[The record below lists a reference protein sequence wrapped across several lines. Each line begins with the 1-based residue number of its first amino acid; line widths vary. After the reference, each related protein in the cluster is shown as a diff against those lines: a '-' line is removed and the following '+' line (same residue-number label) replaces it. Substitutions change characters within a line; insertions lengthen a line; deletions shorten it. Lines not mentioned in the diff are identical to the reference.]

1 MHFFFTVLFFIA
13 HNKTSP
19 DTTKTVNLLL
29 VCGLSAQTGQL
40 LSRPHVY
47 FREKQQ
53 AAASRLRGGANV
65 ATQWQIPTSPLDRDQ
80 QAKHLGDFLPSGGR
94 NYCSVAFHI
103 FIGTPAFLLSLA
115 SCPPFPLVPGSWGSQ
130 SIQGFCHFKK
140 LRPPPPCFL
149 GLISCSQWATTGCS
163 SVLVSEI
170 IEYSKSNPIKSDQNR
185 NWIHSTLSCDGRKHK
200 K

>member
-1 MHFFFTVLFFIA
+1 MRNVHSAQHIRAPIICIFFSRFLFFIA

-29 VCGLSAQTGQL
+29 VCGLSAQTGEL

-80 QAKHLGDFLPSGGR
+80 QAKHLGDFFPSGGR

-130 SIQGFCHFKK
+130 SIQGFCHFK
-140 LRPPPPCFL
+140 PPPVFL
-149 GLISCSQWATTGCS
+149 ASFPALSGQQLA
-163 SVLVSEI
+163 VSE
-170 IEYSKSNPIKSDQNR
+170 YSRPAQVSLWVRS
-185 NWIHSTLSCDGRKHK
+185 
-200 K
+200 